1 MKSGTPGQE
10 RRITLLCALGALALF
25 AAMFLRGGAGAGAA
39 RDIARP
45 ITAERRG
52 NGYFAA
58 LSWLDAAGVRVVS
71 LRDRF
76 DVLGKRTDLAPTGNL
91 LIVTLPATA
100 QYRTEEFVPLDHWIR
115 AGNTLLVL
123 AALADAPDWAFG
135 AGGLV
140 PADVNLLTGLSFQ
153 SVRLRAQ
160 RAARHAPD
168 APEQP
173 RVTASEA
180 FRLLREPER
189 SVLLPNGSHAYFRN
203 LREAVALSD
212 YAHQPWALEVPYD
225 GFALELAHE
234 RTSGAGVLWMRPL
247 GAGTIIVSGYG
258 SLFTNR
264 ALGLASNATLLANL
278 LAVHLAPRGTVLFD
292 DGHQGLGAAY
302 DAQKFYRDPRLYL
315 TAAIVAGVWLAW
327 VLGGTRLSAPRPRVP
342 APREADLVQ
351 ATGSLLARVV
361 RTDAAA
367 RTLFEHL
374 LTEVPLGGASERGEA
389 HAWEYLE
396 RHPRVMRIDL
406 EQLRSWYA
414 QAYAGQRV
422 PLRKLHNLILRIE
435 GQIRP

>member
-1 MKSGTPGQE
+1 
-10 RRITLLCALGALALF
+10 
-25 AAMFLRGGAGAGAA
+25 
-39 RDIARP
+39 
-45 ITAERRG
+45 
-52 NGYFAA
+52 
-58 LSWLDAAGVRVVS
+58 
-71 LRDRF
+71 
-76 DVLGKRTDLAPTGNL
+76 
-91 LIVTLPATA
+91 
-100 QYRTEEFVPLDHWIR
+100 
-115 AGNTLLVL
+115 
-123 AALADAPDWAFG
+123 
-135 AGGLV
+135 
-140 PADVNLLTGLSFQ
+140 
-153 SVRLRAQ
+153 VRLREQ
-160 RAARHAPD
+160 QAARHAPD
-168 APEQP
+168 ATEAP

-234 RTSGAGVLWMRPL
+234 RTSGAGVFWTRPL

-264 ALGLASNATLLANL
+264 ALGLASNATLLANIVAL
-278 LAVHLAPRGTVLFD
+278 HVGPRGTVLFD

-302 DAQKFYRDPRLYL
+302 DPQKFYRDPRLYL
-315 TAAIVAGVWLAW
+315 TAAIVAGLWLAW
-327 VLGGTRLSAPRPRVP
+327 VLGGTRLSAQRLRVP

-374 LTEVPLGGASERGEA
+374 LTEVPVGAGSERGEA

-396 RHPRVMRIDL
+396 RHPRVARLDL

-435 GQIRP
+435 GQIRL